1 MERWISFRSTNAYFA
16 KSRFKYIVPKVKFS
30 YDNIVK
36 AIFDAIDEEIKHT
49 GGEAT
54 EESNPYTQLDFDA
67 LMEDAKILWSK
78 VVEAEKVEEAGR
90 LLEEEFGKPTRFS
103 EILPE
108 QVENLSRVINAIK
121 DIV

>member
-1 MERWISFRSTNAYFA
+1 
-16 KSRFKYIVPKVKFS
+16 
-30 YDNIVK
+30 
-36 AIFDAIDEEIKHT
+36 
-49 GGEAT
+49 
-54 EESNPYTQLDFDA
+54 
-67 LMEDAKILWSK
+67 MEDAKILWSK